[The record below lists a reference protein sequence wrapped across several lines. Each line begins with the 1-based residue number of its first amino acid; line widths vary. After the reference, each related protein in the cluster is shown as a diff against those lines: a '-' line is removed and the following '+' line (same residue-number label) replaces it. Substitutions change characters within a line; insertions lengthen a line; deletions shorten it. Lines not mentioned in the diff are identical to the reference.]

1 MKTRIFALCLSAS
14 GLALCAALP
23 AFAAP
28 IASDADDIPTVI
40 VTGRLNPEDPSAV
53 RDTRAKLSR
62 TPGAVSVVASE
73 TYSDSYA
80 VGMYDTLKNVSGVF
94 AQKKFGEDSR
104 FSIRGSGIGNSAHN
118 RGSWLSIDGV
128 PVNQADGSGDYQE
141 IDPLSARYIEVYKG
155 GNALRFGGAQLGG
168 AVNYVTTSGRNA
180 GYRTLVRLEG
190 GSFGTT
196 RGQIAYADVI
206 GDYDLYLSASTV
218 HADGWRDNSEQ
229 NGKRVTLNI
238 GRRFGEG
245 RSLRFIFQGNDLDQ
259 RIAGAL
265 TLQQALTTPRVT
277 TAANYPLL
285 RYGRNVK
292 SARSTVQG
300 DWQINDN
307 WRVEGG
313 VYAAWKQLIHPISIY
328 IDQQYQ
334 NYGAFARLDG
344 QGTVGGKRY
353 DVFAGVN
360 YRSGNIDAH
369 TFANSNG
376 LPGTMSGNAVQ
387 NARSW
392 DVFAEGRLFVTEQL
406 ALIAGG
412 SYGWT
417 RRDYVNYL
425 NTANNADKDF
435 DWFAPRVGLLWQNA
449 GGQQVFAN
457 ITKSVEA
464 PTYGA
469 LVQTP
474 LPQFTSVRPQEAVT
488 AEIGTR
494 GRLQHLTWDV
504 ALYRAEIDGEMLNFI
519 VSPDIPA
526 ATFNAQNTIHQGLEA
541 ALDWRIGSIG
551 NWAVMARQTYTWSDF
566 KFDHDKTYGN
576 GRLPIIPEHYY
587 RGELAFS
594 SKSGWR
600 IAPSVEWTPSDVWV
614 DYANTQKAPGF
625 TVWNLS
631 ASKKV
636 NNGLEVFV
644 EGRNLDDT
652 RYVSSVTAV
661 TDFTRVAASSRSAF
675 WPGEGRAVF
684 IGFKLTGQ

>member
-1 MKTRIFALCLSAS
+1 MKTRILALCLSAS

-23 AFAAP
+23 AFAAD
-28 IASDADDIPTVI
+28 DAEDIPTVI

-53 RDTRAKLSR
+53 RDTRARLSR

-73 TYSDSYA
+73 TYSNSYA
-80 VGMYDTLKNVSGVF
+80 LGLYDTLKNVSGVF

-128 PVNQADGSGDYQE
+128 PVNQADGSGDFQE

-168 AVNYVTTSGRNA
+168 AVNYVTANGRNA
-180 GYRTLVRLEG
+180 GYRTLLRLEG
-190 GSFGTT
+190 GSFGT
-196 RGQIAYADVI
+196 RRAQLAYADVI
-206 GDYDLYLSASTV
+206 GDYDLYLSASTT

-229 NGKRVTLNI
+229 NGKRVTLNV

-265 TLQQALTTPRVT
+265 TLQQALTTPKMT

-300 DWQINDN
+300 DWRINDN

-334 NYGAFARLDG
+334 NYGAFARVDG
-344 QGTVGGKRY
+344 QGSMGGKRY

-369 TFANSNG
+369 TFANANG
-376 LPGTMSGNAVQ
+376 LPGMVMGNAVQ
-387 NARSW
+387 NAESW
-392 DVFAEGRLFVTEQL
+392 DVFAEGRLFVTDQL

-417 RRDYVNYL
+417 GRDYTNYL
-425 NTANNADKDF
+425 NAANNADKDF
-435 DWFAPRVGLLWQNA
+435 DWFAPRIGLLWQNA

-457 ITKSVEA
+457 VTKSVEA

-469 LVQTP
+469 LVQSP

-494 GRLQHLTWDV
+494 GRSQNLTWDV

-526 ATFNAQNTIHQGLEA
+526 ATFNAENTIHQGLEA
-541 ALDWRIGSIG
+541 ALDWRIGAIG
-551 NWAVMARQTYTWSDF
+551 DWAVMARQTYTWSDF
-566 KFDHDKTYGN
+566 KFDSDKTYGDA
-576 GRLPIIPEHYY
+576 RLPVVPEHYY

-594 SKSGWR
+594 SKRGWR
-600 IAPSVEWTPSDVWV
+600 IAPAVEWTPSDVWV

-631 ASKKV
+631 ASKRV
-636 NNGLEVFV
+636 NDGLEVFV
-644 EGRNLDDT
+644 EGRNLGDT

-661 TDFTRVAASSRSAF
+661 TDFTRVAASARSAF
-675 WPGEGRAVF
+675 WPGEGRALFV
-684 IGFKLTGQ
+684 GLKLTGK